1 MSAPG
6 LLALLAGPAQ
16 AQAPGHA
23 HPADASRAAQPR
35 YTTADVAFMQGMI
48 MHHAQALEMTA
59 LVPSRSRS
67 EAVRLMAGRIEV
79 SQRDETV
86 LMQRWLRARGQAVSA
101 GMHSMPGMATHGDSA
116 EMHETHRMH
125 GDSAGMH
132 AMHSDSS
139 TMHSTHEMH
148 GDSSSMREMAGM
160 HSGMGGMHGGAMDGH
175 ALMPGMLTPE
185 QMSRLAAANG
195 DEFDRLFLAGMIQ
208 HHGGAITMVRAV
220 FATPGAGQEPE
231 LFDFASHVDADQR
244 IEIARMQSLLDGMA
258 PAARNR

>member
-1 MSAPG
+1 MKSLSRWMSAPG

-23 HPADASRAAQPR
+23 HPADTPRAAQPR

-59 LVPSRSRS
+59 LVSSRSRS

-86 LMQRWLRARGQAVSA
+86 LMQRWLRARGQAIPAA
-101 GMHSMPGMATHGDSA
+101 GMHGMPGMA
-116 EMHETHRMH
+116 MH
-125 GDSAGMH
+125 GDSSNMHTMH
-132 AMHSDSS
+132 ADSS
-139 TMHSTHEMH
+139 EMHTMREMH
-148 GDSSSMREMAGM
+148 GDSSSMHGMAGM
-160 HSGMGGMHGGAMDGH
+160 HDGMGGMRGGAMDGH

-208 HHGGAITMVRAV
+208 HHRGAITMVRAL

-244 IEIARMQSLLDGMA
+244 IEIARMQRLLDGMA